1 MAKMTKSVLDKAEH
15 IVEKADNAGSEAFLL
30 RII

>member
-1 MAKMTKSVLDKAEH
+1 MTKSVLDKAEN
-15 IVEKADNAGSEAFLL
+15 IVEKADNVGSEAFLL